1 MTAHLRLNFLLT
13 AVTVQSK
20 KDSNKNGKGQERLS
34 QRESLHTDNIKKQG
48 CKLEALNQEFTNLQ
62 ILFLS
67 F

>member
-20 KDSNKNGKGQERLS
+20 KDSNKNGKGQQERLS

-48 CKLEALNQEFTNLQ
+48 CELEALNQEFRNL
-62 ILFLS
+62 
-67 F
+67 